1 MFRYANNLPGAQFD
15 QRGLRGEISTREAWN
30 KSWDVNVTG
39 TQIVT
44 ATFIP
49 LLLQSDDPRIV
60 FVTSGTAT
68 LEGTVAKTTS
78 ADRMVP
84 EPGWPKTTMN
94 VAAYRSAKTGLNMMM
109 REWDRILTK
118 DGVKVFAISP
128 GLLATNLGGNPEMLK
143 KMGAGD
149 PVVAGALFRDV
160 IEGRRDG
167 DVGKVVNRDGVQP
180 W

>member
-1 MFRYANNLPGAQFD
+1 
-15 QRGLRGEISTREAWN
+15 
-30 KSWDVNVTG
+30 
-39 TQIVT
+39 
-44 ATFIP
+44 
-49 LLLQSDDPRIV
+49 
-60 FVTSGTAT
+60 
-68 LEGTVAKTTS
+68 
-78 ADRMVP
+78 
-84 EPGWPKTTMN
+84 MN

-149 PVVAGALFRDV
+149 PAVAGALFRDV
-160 IEGRRDG
+160 LEGRRDG